1 MSRYLLINS
10 IIIFFPFLGSLILYK
25 YTVKRLNRFF
35 ISFLSVGIPFII
47 WDIVATKRGDWIFN
61 TSYVKS
67 FRVFGL
73 PLEEI
78 LFFVTVPY
86 ACLFLY
92 EGIKF
97 FVFDTKIKTPSKFF
111 IVSIGL
117 FFILLGCYFIF
128 IPYTS
133 TVFFVTGLTFLML
146 SLCFLFLLKTVHYY
160 IYIIL
165 TSILFLVFNSI
176 LTGIPI
182 VSYSKDA
189 ILNIRLGTIP
199 LEDFFYNFSM
209 LTLFLGVYE
218 LSGRKGSIKEE

>member
-1 MSRYLLINS
+1 MSRYLLINFL
-10 IIIFFPFLGSLILYK
+10 IIIFPFLGSMLFYK
-25 YTVKRLNRFF
+25 HTIKRLHRFF

-47 WDIVATKRGDWIFN
+47 WDILASKRGDWAFN
-61 TSYVKS
+61 SSYVNGL
-67 FRVFGL
+67 RIFGL

-78 LFFVTVPY
+78 LFFLTVPY

-97 FVFDTKIKTPSKFF
+97 FIFDTKVKIPSRLF
-111 IVSIGL
+111 ILSIGL
-117 FFILLGCYFIF
+117 AFVLLGFYFIF
-128 IPYTS
+128 TPYTS

-146 SLCFLFLLKTVHYY
+146 SLCFSFLLKTVHYY
-160 IYIIL
+160 IFIIL
-165 TSILFLVFNSI
+165 TFILFFIFNSI

-189 ILNIRLGTIP
+189 ILNIRLGTVP

-209 LTLFLGVYE
+209 LTLYLGIYE
-218 LSGRKGSIKEE
+218 LLGEKSPIKGV